1 MKSAVVPVLMLIL
14 SGCDGSQVGSAPVR
28 ATQSAPATPPPMQI
42 EVHHIITYGQS
53 LSLGARAV
61 TAFPSNDS
69 LPTDYQET
77 GAFMF
82 AGGTRPDDLS
92 ALVPFAESVTA
103 KDPDSWNLDT
113 PGETPLYGALLTIQ
127 GIPGIHIGSTAGRG
141 GTDIYNLRR
150 GTAPYR
156 RLLEQ
161 VTAGQNLTKGVD
173 TVSII
178 WMQGE
183 SDTQNS
189 NYASEFEQLVMD
201 LDSDVRAITHQ
212 GPVQFY
218 LCLPAV
224 PVIAA
229 AQQSVAAAMPQVH
242 IVCDTADLDH
252 SDGLHLTA
260 LSSRQAG
267 GLLGNAIL
275 SEIRGL

>member
-1 MKSAVVPVLMLIL
+1 MKLVLGLLVVVLA
-14 SGCDGSQVGSAPVR
+14 GCDESQVGSAPVP
-28 ATQSAPATPPPMQI
+28 ATQSVQAVTVVAPV

-61 TAFPSNDS
+61 IAFPYNDAIAS
-69 LPTDYQET
+69 DYQET

-92 ALVPFAESVTA
+92 ALLPYAESITP
-103 KDPDSWNLDT
+103 KDIDSWNLDT
-113 PGETPLYGALLTIQ
+113 PGETPLYGALLTIK
-127 GIPGIHIGSTAGRG
+127 GMPGIHIGSTAGRG

-150 GTAPYR
+150 GTLPYQ
-156 RLLEQ
+156 RLLDQ
-161 VTAGQNLTKGVD
+161 VTAGQNLTKGAD

-201 LDSDVRAITHQ
+201 LDTDVRAITHQ

-218 LCLPAV
+218 VCLPAV
-224 PVIAA
+224 PMIAA
-229 AQQSVAAAMPQVH
+229 AQNAAAGAMPQVH

-267 GLLGNAIL
+267 ALVGNEML
-275 SEIRGL
+275 RSPEH